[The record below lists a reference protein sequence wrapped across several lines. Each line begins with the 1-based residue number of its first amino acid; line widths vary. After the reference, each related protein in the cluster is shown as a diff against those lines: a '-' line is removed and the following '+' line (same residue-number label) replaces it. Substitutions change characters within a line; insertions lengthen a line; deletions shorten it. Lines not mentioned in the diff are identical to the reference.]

1 VAFSFEG
8 GGETAELSGFSGA
21 VEAFEGDEMTAR
33 HRVSLPQGRRAH
45 PKCKAKEGLEMIL
58 VIFLIILG
66 VFVVGGLVFGLMAK
80 YNNRRGQSGNVATG
94 TQAKTGRAP
103 GLD

>member
-1 VAFSFEG
+1 
-8 GGETAELSGFSGA
+8 
-21 VEAFEGDEMTAR
+21 
-33 HRVSLPQGRRAH
+33 
-45 PKCKAKEGLEMIL
+45 MIL
-58 VIFLIILG
+58 IIFLIILG